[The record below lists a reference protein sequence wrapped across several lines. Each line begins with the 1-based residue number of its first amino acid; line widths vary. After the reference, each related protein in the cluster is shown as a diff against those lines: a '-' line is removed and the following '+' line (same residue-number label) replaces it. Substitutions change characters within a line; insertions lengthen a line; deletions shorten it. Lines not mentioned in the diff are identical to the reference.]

1 MFFFQRFVEYGWFDR
16 ALLVAIERS
25 DSVDEE
31 ERERL
36 VRRVKDGVESRKM
49 LRAIALM
56 GDESRWRRRPISPIR
71 VVEKTIEV
79 ATEILWP
86 FLWI

>member
-36 VRRVKDGVESRKM
+36 VRRVKGGVDSMQM
-49 LRAIALM
+49 LREIELM
-56 GDESRWRRRPISPIR
+56 GDESRWRRRPISPTS

-79 ATEILWP
+79 ATGILWP

>member
-36 VRRVKDGVESRKM
+36 VRRVKGGVDSMQM
-49 LRAIALM
+49 LREIELM

-71 VVEKTIEV
+71 VVEKTNEV
-79 ATEILWP
+79 ATGILWP

>member
-31 ERERL
+31 ERKSL
-36 VRRVKDGVESRKM
+36 VRRVKGGVDSMQM
-49 LRAIALM
+49 LREIELM
-56 GDESRWRRRPISPIR
+56 GNESRWRRRPISPIR

-79 ATEILWP
+79 ATGILSP